1 MKQNILLSV
10 VSVLA
15 LSACGEVKFS
25 PKPMVATDNSSERI
39 AGPDPVCGD
48 PDQPPHSVWIGA
60 DPVTV
65 ACPDLCPDG
74 TARECTQNREREL
87 VCIEG
92 YPQVTD
98 HLRPAGQ
105 PAPAGLCPAL
115 PLDCG
120 SHAHNSVWWAE
131 SGSRSQTCEVCADGS
146 DHRCLKAVEKEMRC
160 VNGVESLTGAERS
173 GRFLSYEN
181 ECLPPQPKACGDH
194 AHQSFW
200 WEEVDKEREECQ
212 SCWDGSKLSCEYA
225 VEGQK
230 LCIDGQT
237 QNAGFSRRGRLLGV
251 IGACPAQ
258 PKNCG
263 SLAHN
268 ASEWRVN
275 GQGNPYDCEVCI
287 DGSTRKCVKARE
299 EQVLCKDGA
308 LELTGQTREGA
319 FIGYLNNCP
328 TDIAEK
334 FETVNVTASGGKADV
349 LFILDTTPSMFLSL
363 NNLGTKF
370 NQLISSWT
378 NIDWQV
384 AVTNAKVEKSFFDP
398 YVLDGKFIEL
408 QKNDMTKPV
417 EYIIKKNE
425 YFAEPW
431 FYRTVSRDPSDNG
444 CESQPYCMNQPPEPL
459 RALKAAIDKKSAP
472 TNKGFF
478 RDQSKLVVVIV
489 SDADE
494 REVGA
499 EDKKATTPADAKK
512 YVESKLPKMDGVVAL
527 SVIVKPGDSKC
538 LARHQNIFDLG
549 AGGRYGAML
558 DEFAKM
564 TGGLSASVCDE
575 DFGPAL
581 SKLSEAVRQQIE
593 SIELKEVPVTGSL
606 KLTFTPQ
613 FSGTWSLQ
621 GKKVLFS
628 KPVPKGTRID
638 VRYLVKVS
646 N

>member
-1 MKQNILLSV
+1 
-10 VSVLA
+10 
-15 LSACGEVKFS
+15 
-25 PKPMVATDNSSERI
+25 
-39 AGPDPVCGD
+39 
-48 PDQPPHSVWIGA
+48 
-60 DPVTV
+60 
-65 ACPDLCPDG
+65 
-74 TARECTQNREREL
+74 
-87 VCIEG
+87 
-92 YPQVTD
+92 
-98 HLRPAGQ
+98 
-105 PAPAGLCPAL
+105 
-115 PLDCG
+115 
-120 SHAHNSVWWAE
+120 
-131 SGSRSQTCEVCADGS
+131 
-146 DHRCLKAVEKEMRC
+146 MRC
-160 VNGVESLTGAERS
+160 QNGAEVATGAERA

-181 ECLPPQPKACGDH
+181 ECLPPAPKACGDH

-230 LCIDGQT
+230 LCIDGRT

-263 SLAHN
+263 ALAHN

-287 DGSTRKCVKARE
+287 DGSKRKCVKARE

-308 LELTGQTREGA
+308 LELTGQTRDGA

-334 FETVNVTASGGKADV
+334 FETVNVSASGGKADV

-370 NQLISSWT
+370 NQLISSWSS
-378 NIDWQV
+378 IDWQV

-444 CESQPYCMNQPPEPL
+444 CESQPYCMIEPPEPL
-459 RALKAAIDKKSAP
+459 RALKSAIDKKSSP

-478 RDQSKLVVVIV
+478 RDNAKLVVVIV

-499 EDKKATTPADAKK
+499 EDKKATKPADAKK
-512 YVESKLPKMDGVVAL
+512 YVESQLPKMDGVVAL
-527 SVIVKPGDSKC
+527 SVIIKPGDTKC

-549 AGGRYGAML
+549 AGGRYGTML
-558 DEFAKM
+558 DEFAKL

-581 SKLSEAVRQQIE
+581 SKLSETVRQQVE
-593 SIELKEVPVTGSL
+593 SIELKEVPYPGSL
-606 KLTFTPQ
+606 KLSFTPQ
-613 FSGTWSLQ
+613 FNGTWSLQ